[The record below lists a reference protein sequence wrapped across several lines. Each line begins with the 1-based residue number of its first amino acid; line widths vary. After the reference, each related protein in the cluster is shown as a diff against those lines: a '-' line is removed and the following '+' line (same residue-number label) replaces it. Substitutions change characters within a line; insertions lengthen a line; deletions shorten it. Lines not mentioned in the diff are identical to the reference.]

1 MGPVSKR
8 WVGLAGAS
16 GAAVGLSPSKRIAG
30 SVIAGAAD
38 FCGGAGGGGAVAAAR
53 GACGDFFGVGSGLGF
68 GDVGAGAGVGATAL
82 DRGAAVAAGAMTAA
96 FAGAR
101 RARGARFFVGVAG
114 VVVASV
120 ARGAAAGVLVAGFG
134 WGNAGA
140 GF

>member
-30 SVIAGAAD
+30 SVIVGAAD
-38 FCGGAGGGGAVAAAR
+38 FCGGAAGGGAAAAR
-53 GACGDFFGVGSGLGF
+53 GACGDFLGVGSGLGF
-68 GDVGAGAGVGATAL
+68 GDVGAGVGAITAGL
-82 DRGAAVAAGAMTAA
+82 VVRVPTGAMTAA

-120 ARGAAAGVLVAGFG
+120 ARGAAAGVVVAGFG

>member
-38 FCGGAGGGGAVAAAR
+38 FCGGAGNVGAAAAAR
-53 GACGDFFGVGSGLGF
+53 GAGFDFVGAGSAFGF
-68 GDVGAGAGVGATAL
+68 GDAGAGVGAITAGL
-82 DRGAAVAAGAMTAA
+82 VVRVPAGAMTAA